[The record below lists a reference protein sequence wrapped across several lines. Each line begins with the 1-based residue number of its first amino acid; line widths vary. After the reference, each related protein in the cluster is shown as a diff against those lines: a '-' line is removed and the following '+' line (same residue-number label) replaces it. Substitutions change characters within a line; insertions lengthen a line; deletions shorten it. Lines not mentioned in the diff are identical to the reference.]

1 MRSVKSAERTLALF
15 ELFSRRQR
23 PLTVGRI
30 ADELSIPQ
38 PSASMLLANL
48 REMGYFT
55 YDAAART
62 YAPTIRVALLGSWIN
77 RQFDSAGS
85 LTATLADLQKEIG
98 ETVFIGIQNGAFAQ
112 YVSAIHHHDPRA
124 MRAESGQHRLLTG
137 SAVGRVLLSLKPD
150 AEILRWLH
158 RCNAEAPEERLQIP
172 ASAFMGI
179 IEEIRGQGFAQ
190 TSGDMTPT
198 FGGIAVAV
206 PAPAGLMPMAI
217 GAGVPLER
225 MDLKRDDI
233 ATALRRVS
241 RVLAELAVPEPTA
254 AEGASDDDAA
264 APMAGEA

>member
-1 MRSVKSAERTLALF
+1 MRIVKSAERTLALF

-48 REMGYFT
+48 RELGYVT
-55 YDAAART
+55 YDAFART

-77 RQFDSAGS
+77 RQFDKAGS
-85 LTATLADLQKEIG
+85 LTATLADLQHDIG
-98 ETVFIGIQNGAFAQ
+98 ETVFIGIQNGPFAQ

-137 SAVGRVLLSLKPD
+137 SAVGRVLLSLQPD
-150 AEILRWLH
+150 AEVLRWLH
-158 RCNAEAPEERLQIP
+158 RCNSEASEERLQI
-172 ASAFMGI
+172 AAGAFMEI
-179 IEEIRGQGFAQ
+179 IEEIRRNGYAQ

-198 FGGIAVAV
+198 YGGIAVAV
-206 PAPAGLMPMAI
+206 PGPIGMMPMAI

-225 MDLKRDDI
+225 IELKRDKI
-233 ATALRRVS
+233 AAALNRVS
-241 RVLAELAVPEPTA
+241 EVLAAAAVHSSVPE
-254 AEGASDDDAA
+254 AST
-264 APMAGEA
+264 

>member
-48 REMGYFT
+48 RELGYMS
-55 YDAAART
+55 YDKVERT

-77 RQFDSAGS
+77 RQFDKAGS
-85 LTATLADLQKEIG
+85 LTATLADLQHDIG
-98 ETVFIGIQNGAFAQ
+98 ETVFMGIQNGAFAQ

-150 AEILRWLH
+150 AEVLRWLH
-158 RCNAEAPEERLQIP
+158 RCNAEAPEERFQIP
-172 ASAFMGI
+172 AKAFMAI
-179 IEEIRGQGFAQ
+179 IETIRDQGFAQ

-206 PAPAGLMPMAI
+206 PGPIGLMPMAI

-225 MDLKRDDI
+225 MELKRDRV
-233 ATALRRVS
+233 ASALKRVS
-241 RVLAELAVPEPTA
+241 AILADVALPTPEPQA
-254 AEGASDDDAA
+254 ALGS
-264 APMAGEA
+264 

>member
-30 ADELSIPQ
+30 ADELAIPQ

-48 REMGYFT
+48 REMGYVT
-55 YDAAART
+55 YNAVQRT

-77 RQFDSAGS
+77 RQFDKAGS
-85 LTATLADLQKEIG
+85 LTATLADLQEEIE

-112 YVSAIHHHDPRA
+112 YVSAIHNLHPRA

-150 AEILRWLH
+150 ADILPWLH
-158 RCNAEAPEERLQIP
+158 RCNAEASEERLRIP
-172 ASAFMGI
+172 ASAFLAI
-179 IEEIRGQGFAQ
+179 IHEIREKGYAQ
-190 TSGDMTPT
+190 TSGDMMPT

-206 PAPAGLMPMAI
+206 PAPIGLMPMAI

-225 MDLKRDDI
+225 MEAKRDMI
-233 ATALRRVS
+233 AAALSRVS
-241 RVLAELAVPEPTA
+241 AVLATLAVPHSDLGHA
-254 AEGASDDDAA
+254 ADGHE
-264 APMAGEA
+264 ENTQ

>member
-30 ADELSIPQ
+30 ADELGVPQ
-38 PSASMLLANL
+38 PSVSMLLANL
-48 REMGYFT
+48 RELGYMN
-55 YDAAART
+55 YDVVART

-77 RQFDSAGS
+77 RQFDKAGS
-85 LTATLADLQKEIG
+85 LTATLADLQSDIG

-137 SAVGRVLLSLKPD
+137 SAVGRVLLSLKSD

-172 ASAFMGI
+172 AKAFMAI
-179 IEEIRGQGFAQ
+179 IEEIRHQGFAQ

-206 PAPAGLMPMAI
+206 PAPIGLMPMAI

-225 MDLKRDDI
+225 MTLKSNRIASALKR
-233 ATALRRVS
+233 VS
-241 RVLAELAVPEPTA
+241 AVLAEVALPTSEA
-254 AEGASDDDAA
+254 DA
-264 APMAGEA
+264 GHSS